1 MPPTTTRTTRVQ
13 PTKPSVRRASY
24 LPPTFSIPQ
33 VKQPG
38 TRTASPTLDPKA
50 ALAGS
55 AFKFQPM
62 DLRISPAILGAFR
75 DKKSPLARLLDNPPS
90 LRGEA
95 TQFSDGRKIRI
106 VLALVRDVVGNAAGG
121 ILVELRRKDDNRLLD
136 FTRTNDRGIA
146 VLRMPMKESFTGDIP
161 ASVVQV
167 LGVDLNEVLD
177 VAFDG
182 DAQSSLAEFI
192 LPALP
197 SVGSGRAEDPFE
209 RIPADFTP
217 ELCDEVSRI
226 LGTWE
231 DPLMENL
238 GEPTDFRSR
247 RTKLIKRF
255 VVPRIGEEKDEFGGP
270 KRYLVHMRQEWM
282 FLGYTLGE
290 LQEVESLDPGAVI
303 DETART
309 VSRTTNRVARSATD
323 QLREAVQTAQNTLSR
338 ASSIDTLV
346 DVATQL
352 HSHTDTGTTVSAG
365 ASGWGFGIPG
375 LFGIGEV
382 GAEAGVETFVD
393 TTLLTHAT
401 TRTSTD
407 TSLQVNSMLR
417 AAQSEVNRVVRTA
430 TSTVR
435 SLTHVVNTATDQ
447 VSPLLSRVTN
457 LLRWA
462 VYENYAV
469 CTRVEDVVEL
479 KAVRVVEEAEDG
491 DLFTAEEVVE
501 YQRFFERRLLDPYLR
516 RHFRALRR
524 AVDLR
529 NNADQPVTGIGFT
542 VDYNAVWC
550 GADLRI
556 SVGGE
561 DLVVPLVPGGRRT
574 GGFIHF
580 PTPIPEE
587 ELDQAEMELTF
598 RSDRCENVPNV
609 PFVDLAEMVRNA
621 ASVEVN
627 RVQVRYQ
634 SAPGANLRDAER
646 VTGFRVTNDAPSDNL
661 ELPLDV
667 PEPHVFPETNPLYL
681 HVNRNPTYY
690 MGLLLQAALR
700 IPSLREDARQLR
712 ALGTDLEAVFRLPI
726 VGFEGD
732 HVLVVGDVQDGD
744 AFAEKLRQDIG
755 AGTLVQLAA
764 PGAYSEALQ
773 GLLQL
778 TDAAGRIHPTLEP
791 PLPPQMPPLA
801 LVDVLGNT
809 LQLVDSEGN
818 PVTGISNA
826 VTGTTSGATG
836 GSTGTGG
843 TDSGGLTE
851 DLPVP

>member
-1 MPPTTTRTTRVQ
+1 MTQTPTTPGVPTR
-13 PTKPSVRRASY
+13 PSVRRATY

-33 VKQPG
+33 VRQPG
-38 TRTASPTLDPKA
+38 TKTPSPTLDPKA

-55 AFKFQPM
+55 ALRFQPM
-62 DLRISPAILGAFR
+62 DLRISRTLLGAVR
-75 DKKSPLARLLDNPPS
+75 DQKSPLARLLDNPPS
-90 LRGEA
+90 LRGQA
-95 TQFSDGRKIRI
+95 TRFSDGRRIRI

-136 FTRTNDRGIA
+136 FTRTNDRGVA
-146 VLRMPMKESFTGDIP
+146 VLRLPMRDSFAGTLPDT
-161 ASVVQV
+161 VVQV

-182 DAQSSLAEFI
+182 DAQSALAEFI

-197 SVGSGRAEDPFE
+197 AGGIGRPDDPFE

-217 ELCDEVSRI
+217 ELCDEVGRI

-238 GEPTDFRSR
+238 GKPTDFRSR

-255 VVPRIGEEKDEFGGP
+255 VVPRIGEERDEFGGP
-270 KRYLVHMRQEWM
+270 KRYLVHMRQEWT

-290 LQEVESLDPGAVI
+290 LQDVESLDPGAVV
-303 DETART
+303 DETVRT
-309 VSRTTNRVARSATD
+309 VSRATDRAARSTMD
-323 QLREAVQTAQNTLSR
+323 QLREAVQTAQESLSR

-346 DVATQL
+346 DVATRM
-352 HSHTDTGTTVSAG
+352 HGHTDTGTTVSAG
-365 ASGWGFGIPG
+365 ASGWGIGIPG
-375 LFGIGEV
+375 LFGV
-382 GAEAGVETFVD
+382 GSVGVRAGVETYVD
-393 TTLLTHAT
+393 TSLLTHAT

-435 SLTHVVNTATDQ
+435 SLTHVVNTAVDQ

-457 LLRWA
+457 LMRWA

-491 DLFTAEEVVE
+491 DLFTAEEIVE
-501 YQRFFERRLLDPYLR
+501 YQRFFEDRLLDPYLR

-529 NNADQPVTGIGFT
+529 NNAEQPVTGIGFT
-542 VDYNAVWC
+542 VDYNALWC

-561 DLVVPLVPGGRRT
+561 DLVVPLVPRGRRT

-580 PTPIPEE
+580 PTPIPED
-587 ELDQAEMELTF
+587 ELDRAEMELTF
-598 RSDRCENVPNV
+598 RSDRRENVPNV
-609 PFVDLAEMVRNA
+609 PFVDLAEVVRNA
-621 ASVEVN
+621 ASVEVT

-646 VTGFRVTNDAPSDNL
+646 VTGFRVTNAAPTDRL
-661 ELPLDV
+661 ELPLEV

-681 HVNRNPTYY
+681 HVNRNPTHY

-712 ALGTDLEAVFRLPI
+712 ALGSDLEAVFRLPI

-732 HVLVVGDVQDGD
+732 HVLVVGDVRDGD
-744 AFAEKLRQDIG
+744 AFAQRLRDDLG

-773 GLLQL
+773 GLLEL
-778 TDAAGRIHPTLEP
+778 TDAAGRIHPSLEP

-801 LVDVLGNT
+801 LVDVLGNN
-809 LQLVDSEGN
+809 LRIVEGEGPITGFSS
-818 PVTGISNA
+818 PVGS
-826 VTGTTSGATG
+826 TTN
-836 GSTGTGG
+836 GSTGAVP
-843 TDSGGLTE
+843 DGGLSPE
-851 DLPVP
+851 LPAP